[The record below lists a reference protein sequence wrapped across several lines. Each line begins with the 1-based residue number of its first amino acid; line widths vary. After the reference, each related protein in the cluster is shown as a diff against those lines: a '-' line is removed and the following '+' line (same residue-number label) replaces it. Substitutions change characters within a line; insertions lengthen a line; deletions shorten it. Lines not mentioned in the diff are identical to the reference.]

1 MVYDKVGA
9 IRAPLWSNA
18 LAVKKTNTM
27 GSGLRIFFGLTLL
40 TAGFLGTLATILG
53 FFGSTSW
60 FFDVLANFRFQLA
73 VGMTITGV
81 VYLLLF
87 GRATAVVFLVMAAV
101 NVFLVAPLYMDKP
114 APPASP
120 ESLRIVSF
128 NVGAGRAD
136 PAEIIEWMSDAPPDL
151 VFLLESTEEWIRA
164 MPTNGTGYS
173 VGNQI
178 PDDRAYGISVLGRGA
193 TGVEQLRLGVTRD
206 PVVRVPATIGDEAV
220 VVYAVHPR
228 PPDSPATAD
237 ARDSL
242 FTELAT
248 LVAGEEAP
256 VIVIGDFNASPWSH
270 AFRRFEG
277 DTGLVNSQRGF
288 GLSATWP
295 TSMPIT
301 LIPLDHMMH
310 SDSLTTVNRT
320 VGPDLGSD
328 HMPLTV
334 EVSRAAN

>member
-1 MVYDKVGA
+1 
-9 IRAPLWSNA
+9 
-18 LAVKKTNTM
+18 M
-27 GSGLRIFFGLTLL
+27 GSSLRISLGLTLL

-73 VGMTITGV
+73 IGMILIGAL
-81 VYLLLF
+81 YLVFF
-87 GRATAVVFLVMAAV
+87 GRATAIVFLIMGAV
-101 NVFLVAPLYMDKP
+101 NVFLVAPLYLDDP
-114 APPASP
+114 APAASP
-120 ESLRIVSF
+120 ETIRIVSF

-136 PAEIIEWMSDAPPDL
+136 QAEILDWMSDTPPDL
-151 VFLLESTEEWIRA
+151 VFLLESTEEWIAA

-206 PVVRVPATIGDEAV
+206 PVVRVAATIGEEAV

-242 FTELAT
+242 FAELAT
-248 LVAGEEAP
+248 LVTAETTP
-256 VIVIGDFNASPWSH
+256 VIVIGDFNATSWSH
-270 AFRRFEG
+270 AFRKFEG

-310 SDSLTTVNRT
+310 SDSLTTVSRH

-334 EVSRAAN
+334 EVSWAAS